1 MGAGGICWRGLPWG
15 IVEATRRSGSDCG
28 GGLCGPDLCSM
39 PPCSGQSRPSPGGR
53 EDAASLDRPCA
64 RRLRDLAVG
73 TDSPPFCKCFFAL
86 PSRFFSEVGHPDRSS
101 MLAQPTARPSAE
113 CLAASSRMESRT
125 APVGQQGTSRARTA
139 ASAIGARRGAR
150 GSPLLTRGTVPRS
163 PECAANSLRGS
174 GPGESRSCVFL
185 LHDGRVE

>member
-1 MGAGGICWRGLPWG
+1 VIILRAVSDAPLRCCLCGRRWNLLAGVAVG

-101 MLAQPTARPSAE
+101 MLAQPTAPKRGVLGRIFADGILPPWVNRGPPARAPLRQLSGH
-113 CLAASSRMESRT
+113 AA
-125 APVGQQGTSRARTA
+125 VRA
-139 ASAIGARRGAR
+139 
-150 GSPLLTRGTVPRS
+150 
-163 PECAANSLRGS
+163 
-174 GPGESRSCVFL
+174 GPPC
-185 LHDGRVE
+185 